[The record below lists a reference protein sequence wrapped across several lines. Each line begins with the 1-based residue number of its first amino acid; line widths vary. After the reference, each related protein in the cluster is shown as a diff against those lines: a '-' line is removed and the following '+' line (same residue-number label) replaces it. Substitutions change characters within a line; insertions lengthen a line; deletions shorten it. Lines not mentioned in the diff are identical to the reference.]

1 MGHYCSYLMTKQTG
15 GTPQI
20 LSFTILQTIG
30 RPTLYITAHTIRITN
45 ENCINSNCNETYWN
59 GELTVK
65 DNVTGV
71 RRVISNAHVRATDFM
86 RPLEIGTIRALRVGI
101 EADCCQKGVTLR

>member
-1 MGHYCSYLMTKQTG
+1 M
-15 GTPQI
+15 
-20 LSFTILQTIG
+20 
-30 RPTLYITAHTIRITN
+30 
-45 ENCINSNCNETYWN
+45 
-59 GELTVK
+59 K